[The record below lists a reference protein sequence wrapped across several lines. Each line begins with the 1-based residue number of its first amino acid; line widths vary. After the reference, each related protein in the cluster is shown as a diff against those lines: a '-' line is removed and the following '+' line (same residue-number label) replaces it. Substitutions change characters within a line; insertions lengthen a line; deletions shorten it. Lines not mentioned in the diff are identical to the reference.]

1 MTLLN
6 VSLLVLRLRSRFHWW
21 PRGQFLRVSDQII
34 PDVGQDGRRCK
45 EDVLQRAGGTDTKV
59 SRFTRS
65 DWSSLL
71 DKAIV
76 ITAICIHGF
85 DQTKRLK
92 CFTAKTN
99 KDEQTLKHKTTRG
112 QTKYSASRVI
122 VLCYLD
128 VGFSSIHISHGFT
141 GFHGKNHDVQVI
153 FWQRELWI

>member
-1 MTLLN
+1 MFPSLFSVLDH
-6 VSLLVLRLRSRFHWW
+6 VSIGGLGDSFYEYLIKS
-21 PRGQFLRVSDQII
+21 FLMSDKT
-34 PDVGQDGRRCK
+34 DGDAKKMYYSALEVRTPK
-45 EDVLQRAGGTDTKV
+45 SPV
-59 SRFTRS
+59 SRGVTA
-65 DWSSLL
+65 LL

-153 FWQRELWI
+153 FWQREL